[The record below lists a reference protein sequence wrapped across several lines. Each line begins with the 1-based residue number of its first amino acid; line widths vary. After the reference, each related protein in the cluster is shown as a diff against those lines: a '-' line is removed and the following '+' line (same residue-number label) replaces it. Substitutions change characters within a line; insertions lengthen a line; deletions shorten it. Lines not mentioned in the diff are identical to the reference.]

1 MTRPRYGTKPLPKR
15 TRDTLQA
22 AQDRITIR
30 RMLDQGGI
38 ATAIGPKTHI
48 RIPAG
53 GFGTFDSALV
63 EEVEAAR
70 LRSSPGAGE

>member
-1 MTRPRYGTKPLPKR
+1 MTRYRPAKPSLPKR

-22 AQDRITIR
+22 AQERVTIR

-38 ATAIGPKTHI
+38 ATPIGPKTHI
-48 RIPAG
+48 RIPTG

-63 EEVEAAR
+63 EEVEAQR
-70 LRSSPGAGE
+70 LRNSPGAKP